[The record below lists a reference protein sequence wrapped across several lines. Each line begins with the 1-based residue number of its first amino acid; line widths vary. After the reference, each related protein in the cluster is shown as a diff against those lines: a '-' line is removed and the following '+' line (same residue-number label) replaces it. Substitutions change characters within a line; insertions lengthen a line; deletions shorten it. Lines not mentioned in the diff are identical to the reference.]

1 MSQFLKYDL
10 KTDAV
15 CLFSVPQALMRPGRL
30 DRIVYVPLP
39 DARTRKEIFS
49 LQFRNMP
56 VAENV
61 SLDHLVTRTNNYSGA
76 EVSFRN
82 IFCMHIKSQLWSSLV
97 GDNMSFANTQKFLKL
112 PVTKIDNW
120 DTKQN
125 YAVTQQ
131 VVLFG
136 YLHLSTTCQTRSTK
150 RITLT

>member
-97 GDNMSFANTQKFLKL
+97 GDNMSFANAQKFLKL

-120 DTKQN
+120 DTQKKLCS
-125 YAVTQQ
+125 YPAGCIVWISAS
-131 VVLFG
+131 L
-136 YLHLSTTCQTRSTK
+136 YHMSDS
-150 RITLT
+150 IH

>member
-97 GDNMSFANTQKFLKL
+97 GDNMSFANTQKFLKN
-112 PVTKIDNW
+112 TK
-120 DTKQN
+120 KN